1 MPSKADLFAY
11 VLSLSQSDFQSL
23 QKAVT
28 YRANRN
34 KYGFST
40 LDEAA
45 EFYGRPVR
53 CPDCRRTHCVS
64 IGSSPGG
71 NKRFQCRDCGRK
83 FSYLSGTVFF
93 STKRDFDFWERYIT
107 CMVFCPTE
115 ELASHMCGISH
126 PTAHLWRHKI
136 FATVDGYQDHLIL
149 SDRIWIDETY
159 LNDTRIMHEFG
170 KKRKRGL
177 SKDQICIVVA
187 IDVHK
192 NMIAIQC
199 GNGNPTGNRIEG
211 ALLNHIKPGSVI
223 VHDGN
228 AAHNQLIAK
237 AGCTSEV
244 YKADTDDPKYIEQMQ
259 LINNMCGWLQRFLYK
274 VIGMRMENLQSYLN
288 WFVYLFRIKRDD
300 EKYPKVERVIRH
312 LLLTDTQYVR
322 KY

>member
-1 MPSKADLFAY
+1 
-11 VLSLSQSDFQSL
+11 
-23 QKAVT
+23 
-28 YRANRN
+28 
-34 KYGFST
+34 
-40 LDEAA
+40 
-45 EFYGRPVR
+45 
-53 CPDCRRTHCVS
+53 
-64 IGSSPGG
+64 
-71 NKRFQCRDCGRK
+71 
-83 FSYLSGTVFF
+83 
-93 STKRDFDFWERYIT
+93 
-107 CMVFCPTE
+107 
-115 ELASHMCGISH
+115 MCGISH

-274 VIGMRMENLQSYLN
+274 VMGMRMENLQSYLN
-288 WFVYLFRIKRDD
+288 SESRASNQASSTDRCSICQKILISYTHFRLLPDKFLNFTLDGHLHNRNLFLSILVADA
-300 EKYPKVERVIRH
+300 V
-312 LLLTDTQYVR
+312 
-322 KY
+322 

>member
-1 MPSKADLFAY
+1 MLSKADLFAY

-28 YRANRN
+28 YRANRD

-53 CPDCRRTHCVS
+53 CPDCRSTHCVS

-93 STKRDFDFWERYIT
+93 SAKRDFDFWERYIT

-115 ELASHMCGISH
+115 ELASHVS
-126 PTAHLWRHKI
+126 
-136 FATVDGYQDHLIL
+136 
-149 SDRIWIDETY
+149 
-159 LNDTRIMHEFG
+159 
-170 KKRKRGL
+170 
-177 SKDQICIVVA
+177 
-187 IDVHK
+187 
-192 NMIAIQC
+192 
-199 GNGNPTGNRIEG
+199 
-211 ALLNHIKPGSVI
+211 
-223 VHDGN
+223 
-228 AAHNQLIAK
+228 
-237 AGCTSEV
+237 
-244 YKADTDDPKYIEQMQ
+244 
-259 LINNMCGWLQRFLYK
+259 GWLQRFLYK
-274 VIGMRMENLQSYLN
+274 MKGMRMENLQSYLN
-288 WFVYLFRIKRDD
+288 WFVYLFQIKRDD

-312 LLLTDTQYVR
+312 LLLTDAQYVR

>member
-1 MPSKADLFAY
+1 
-11 VLSLSQSDFQSL
+11 
-23 QKAVT
+23 
-28 YRANRN
+28 
-34 KYGFST
+34 
-40 LDEAA
+40 
-45 EFYGRPVR
+45 
-53 CPDCRRTHCVS
+53 
-64 IGSSPGG
+64 
-71 NKRFQCRDCGRK
+71 
-83 FSYLSGTVFF
+83 
-93 STKRDFDFWERYIT
+93 
-107 CMVFCPTE
+107 
-115 ELASHMCGISH
+115 
-126 PTAHLWRHKI
+126 
-136 FATVDGYQDHLIL
+136 
-149 SDRIWIDETY
+149 
-159 LNDTRIMHEFG
+159 MHEFG

-237 AGCTSEV
+237 AGCAHNQLIAKAGCTSEV

-274 VIGMRMENLQSYLN
+274 VMGMRMENLQSYLN

-312 LLLTDTQYVR
+312 LLLTDAQYVR

>member
-1 MPSKADLFAY
+1 
-11 VLSLSQSDFQSL
+11 
-23 QKAVT
+23 
-28 YRANRN
+28 
-34 KYGFST
+34 
-40 LDEAA
+40 
-45 EFYGRPVR
+45 
-53 CPDCRRTHCVS
+53 
-64 IGSSPGG
+64 
-71 NKRFQCRDCGRK
+71 
-83 FSYLSGTVFF
+83 
-93 STKRDFDFWERYIT
+93 
-107 CMVFCPTE
+107 MVFCPTE

-312 LLLTDTQYVR
+312 LLLTDAQYVR